1 MTRKRITA
9 KESIANVP
17 SRNSGAEMVNA
28 FRVVGCVVSQY
39 VVAFSIPLSQLF
51 VFYIVCADHE
61 DDCGDNTDELNC
73 EGFQCKNGTFQ
84 CASGHCIAAYFRC
97 DGDRDC
103 RDMSDEADCP
113 PRFPGGRYCPESRF
127 QCTNN
132 LCVSPS
138 DLCGK
143 CVGVSPSLS
152 FFLLHFTNFPSVQ
165 MEPTIAATTQ
175 MNRHQFARTS
185 IVTR

>member
-1 MTRKRITA
+1 MKKRITA

-17 SRNSGAEMVNA
+17 SQSSVVEMANA
-28 FRVVGCVVSQY
+28 YPVVGCVVSTNSSARR
-39 VVAFSIPLSQLF
+39 VRIVSTIFVSI
-51 VFYIVCADHE
+51 CTDHE

-143 CVGVSPSLS
+143 CEHYPLVGWK
-152 FFLLHFTNFPSVQ
+152 FIKFLILK
-165 MEPTIAATTQ
+165 MEPTTAVTIP
-175 MNRHQFARTS
+175 MNRHQFVQTS
-185 IVTR
+185 IVTL